1 MIDLLKNIV
10 NFITSIAN
18 YLIHTIQTFL
28 NILSAIPRFTV
39 YIFTLVNNMIPDIF
53 KPFIILS
60 VIIAIVYLIIGRN

>member
-10 NFITSIAN
+10 NFISGIAN